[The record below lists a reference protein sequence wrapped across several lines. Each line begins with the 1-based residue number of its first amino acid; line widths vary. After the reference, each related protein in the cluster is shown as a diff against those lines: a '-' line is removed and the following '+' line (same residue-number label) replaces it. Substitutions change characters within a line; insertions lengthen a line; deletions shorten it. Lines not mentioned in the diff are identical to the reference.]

1 MKIHKI
7 YIIGKYR
14 SEDKIQKKLNIT
26 KAGIAAMGL
35 CQKGWFVFTPHLN
48 TGGFDDAM
56 PNIPDSF
63 WLEMGT
69 AFQVD
74 CEGVYLLKDWEQSV
88 GGMAEF
94 RNAQKWGQMI
104 FVQGKCEPPDL
115 NKVLV

>member
-14 SEDKIQKKLNIT
+14 SEDKIQKRLNIA

-35 CQKGWFVFTPHLN
+35 CQKGWLTFCPHLN

-56 PNIPDSF
+56 PDISEEF
-63 WLEMGT
+63 WLELGSRY
-69 AFQVD
+69 QED
-74 CEGVYLLKDWEQSV
+74 CEAVYLLKDFEQSV

-94 RNAQKWGQMI
+94 KNAQKWGQMI
-104 FVQGKCEPPDL
+104 FEQGKNEPPDL
-115 NKVLV
+115 NKVLA